1 MRAVQTAALPT
12 ARCSLVA
19 RQALTQT
26 SRPYKLLS
34 SLPSTQRLSTCS
46 STAPARCGW
55 MISQWWR
62 PSGCVRRSIQSQV
75 KDFNC
80 KVCESACQHQCTISK
95 LSITSESACATRNSG
110 SVQHT
115 LASRSIRSTSRMVD
129 LVENTSTSLGRLTEP
144 D

>member
-1 MRAVQTAALPT
+1 M
-12 ARCSLVA
+12 
-19 RQALTQT
+19 
-26 SRPYKLLS
+26 
-34 SLPSTQRLSTCS
+34 
-46 STAPARCGW
+46 
-55 MISQWWR
+55 
-62 PSGCVRRSIQSQV
+62 RRSIQSQV